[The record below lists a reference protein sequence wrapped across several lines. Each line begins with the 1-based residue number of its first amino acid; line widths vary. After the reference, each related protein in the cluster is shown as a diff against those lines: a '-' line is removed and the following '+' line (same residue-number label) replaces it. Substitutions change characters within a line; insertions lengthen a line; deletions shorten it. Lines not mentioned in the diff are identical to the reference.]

1 MPNYDLGQAKG
12 EIVLDY
18 NDKGTKEAESG
29 VRRLGTTFA
38 KVAGGIIAT
47 AATIGGVIAGLALSG
62 GISRALNIED
72 AQAKLKGLGHDAESV
87 ETIMV
92 SALNAVRGT
101 AFGLDEAATIAASA
115 VAAGV
120 KPGQELE
127 RYLKLT
133 ADAATIAG
141 ASLGDMGYI
150 MNQVQASGRVMTEEI
165 NMLQDRGIPVLSWL
179 AEEYGVTA
187 VALRDMVSK
196 GEVDAATFQ
205 RVIEENIGGAALASG
220 ATTRGAFKNVGAAL
234 SRLGAMFVAGPLTM
248 APGLFT
254 AMQGAIDRFAAALKP
269 VAEEMGQRLQPV
281 LQDLTDWINTVEFEP
296 LINWMI
302 DLAKNTAEF
311 VSELMAGDF
320 DGVTDSLGNIGAV
333 IQPLWPLFLEI
344 ANAVGMASGAFGEL
358 IGAGIGIIIPLIQG
372 MADALEWLGDNSEY
386 IAPILLAL
394 GAAWLLY
401 RANQALATAAAL
413 ASIPVRIAELA
424 VMLAQTVANNR
435 LAAAMNILTGTQKKS
450 TAVTIGQKV
459 AMIGSTAA
467 MIAHKVAALAV
478 AGAQRIATAAQ
489 WAMNAAMTANPI
501 GIVIALIAALVAA
514 LIWFFTET
522 ELGQDIW
529 AGFTAFLGEAWEWLM
544 GVLGPIFEAIGGF
557 FTALWANV
565 TEVWNG
571 IMAVIGGVVDWFTT
585 YVGAGINAVI
595 GFIVGYFQFLASIV
609 ITVWTA
615 IFGAISGFLDW
626 WNAHVS
632 PVIDAV
638 VNLVAALFNF
648 LLLVVQFVWN
658 SIMETIQDVVQNVS
672 DFIATVWGAI
682 IGFLTPIFEAIF
694 NFVSGIFKGIYDFVV
709 SYVNFVSSVIRSV
722 WSAIIGFVT
731 PIFQGIYNFL
741 RDVFQNIYNFIS
753 GIVNNVSSFISDVWN
768 GLIGIVADIFLKVYK
783 AIKKPIDDV
792 MGVFEDMYD
801 NIVGFFSDAGQWL
814 FNAGADIIGGL
825 VKGIEDGLGW
835 LTDTLNNITNMIP
848 QEKGP
853 PARDKILLEENG
865 GLIMQGLINGLRN
878 QMPELQSLLGGITA
892 NIPSLVG
899 AGAGGN
905 IRNDNRQVI
914 YQAAPGAPQI
924 SGEDELF
931 TAMRRSKV
939 VAGW

>member
-1 MPNYDLGQAKG
+1 MPSYDLGQAKG

-18 NDKGTKEAESG
+18 NDKGTKEAETG
-29 VRRLGTTFA
+29 VKRLGTTFA

-72 AQAKLKGLGHDAESV
+72 AQAKLKGLGHDAQSV
-87 ETIMV
+87 EQIMV
-92 SALNAVRGT
+92 DALNSVRGT

-127 RYLKLT
+127 KYLKLT

-141 ASLGDMGYI
+141 SSLGDMGYI

-220 ATTRGAFKNVGAAL
+220 STTRGAFKNVGSAL
-234 SRLGAMFVAGPLTM
+234 SRLGAMFVAGPITA
-248 APGLFT
+248 APALFV
-254 AMQGAIDRFAAALKP
+254 AIQGAVDRFAAALKP
-269 VAEEMGQRLQPV
+269 VADEMGQRLMPV
-281 LQDLTDWINTVEFEP
+281 LEGLTDWINTVEFEP

-302 DLAKNTAEF
+302 ELAEKTADF
-311 VSELMAGDF
+311 VGSLMAGDF
-320 DGVTDSLGNIGAV
+320 DGVTSSLGNIGDV

-344 ANAVGMASGAFGEL
+344 ANAVGMASGAIGAL
-358 IGAGIGIIIPLIQG
+358 VGAGIGILVPLIQG

-394 GAAWLLY
+394 GAAWLIY

-424 VMLAQTVANNR
+424 VMVLQTRANNN
-435 LAAAMNILTGTQKKS
+435 LATAMNILTGTQKKN

-459 AMIGSTAA
+459 AIIGSTAS
-467 MIAHKVAALAV
+467 MLAHRAASLALA
-478 AGAQRIATAAQ
+478 AGQRIAAAAQ

-501 GIVIALIAALVAA
+501 GIVIALIAALVGA

-522 ELGQDIW
+522 ELGREIW
-529 AGFTAFLGEAWEWLM
+529 ANFTAFLGEAWEWLL

-557 FTALWANV
+557 FAQLWTNV

-571 IMAVIGGVVDWFTT
+571 IMAVIGAVVDWFST
-585 YVGAGINAVI
+585 YVGAGIEFVVN
-595 GFIVGYFQFLASIV
+595 FIVGYFQFLASIV
-609 ITVWTA
+609 LFVWNAIATA
-615 IFGAISGFLDW
+615 IGAFIDW
-626 WNAHVS
+626 WMANVY
-632 PVIDAV
+632 PVIEAV
-638 VNLVAALFNF
+638 VNLITAIFNF
-648 LLLVVQFVWN
+648 LLAIVQFVWQQIVDAI
-658 SIMETIQDVVQNVS
+658 STAVQAVS

-682 IGFLTPIFEAIF
+682 IGFITPIFEAIF
-694 NFVSGIFKGIYDFVV
+694 NFISDVFENIYNFVV
-709 SYVNFVSSVIRSV
+709 SYVNFVSNIIRSV

-741 RDVFQNIYNFIS
+741 RDTFNNIYNFVS
-753 GIVNNVSSFISDVWN
+753 GVVTNVSNFISDVWN
-768 GLIGIVADIFLKVYK
+768 NLIGIVAGIFGQVYT
-783 AIKKPIDDV
+783 AIEEPINDV
-792 MGVFEDMYD
+792 AGIFEDMYD
-801 NIVGFFSDAGQWL
+801 NIVGFFSDAGDWL

-825 VKGIEDGLGW
+825 IGGIEDGLGW

-853 PARDKILLEENG
+853 PSRDKVLLEENG

-878 QMPELQSLLGGITA
+878 QMPELQAMLGGITA
-892 NIPSLVG
+892 SIPASLV
-899 AGAGGN
+899 AGGGQT
-905 IRNDNRQVI
+905 IRNDNRQVT

-924 SGEDELF
+924 SGEEELF
-931 TAMRRSKV
+931 VALRRSKV